1 MKMAIPAA
9 GLCVLP
15 KAGHTLNLEEPD
27 AFNRQVAEFI
37 TAVEAGAWPPRD
49 PRANPGEIMKTR

>member
-1 MKMAIPAA
+1 MAIPAS

-15 KAGHTLNLEEPD
+15 KSGHTLNLEEPE

-37 TAVEAGAWPPRD
+37 ATVEAGAWGPRD
-49 PRANPGEIMKTR
+49 PRANPGEIMKTK